1 MSLRNRLSRL
11 ERMSGDAGVEEV
23 DSFFRRLHEHC
34 HDPEV
39 SAAVDNIWEL
49 MREAEAALGHPITP
63 RQWLDDRW
71 MESWGLIE
79 ANNRLFRAVHACTVR
94 GVEGTGGEK

>member
-1 MSLRNRLSRL
+1 VSLRNRLSRL
-11 ERMSGDAGVEEV
+11 ERLSGDA
-23 DSFFRRLHEHC
+23 FFRRMHEHG

-39 SAAVDNIWEL
+39 SAAVDHLWDL

-79 ANNRLFRAVHACTVR
+79 ANNRLMRAVHACTVR
-94 GVEGTGGEK
+94 GAECTGGEK